1 MQTIQGNQVPI
12 YLSFDNEVSWQL
24 LVCLTTWNLPTE
36 LPTNVVD
43 TFCGPAVGTGNQT
56 FNPTGTAV
64 AITDAAAGQQVTY
77 GRLLTAQT
85 NGETIKFRVLYP
97 GSGSIASA
105 FFLKGSAK
113 VTSLDPTF
121 EATGV
126 VQFSW
131 TLTGEG
137 TLDITYP

>member
-1 MQTIQGNQVPI
+1 MTTIQGNQVPI
-12 YLSFDNEVSWQL
+12 YFSFDNEVSWQM

-56 FNPTGTAV
+56 FNPSGSAV
-64 AITDAAAGQQVTY
+64 AITDASAGSQVTY
-77 GRLLTAQT
+77 LRLLQAQT
-85 NGETIKFRVLYP
+85 NGETFKFRALYP

-105 FFLKGSAK
+105 FFLKGSCK
-113 VTSLDPTF
+113 CTSLNPTF

-126 VQFSW
+126 VQFDW
-131 TLTGEG
+131 TVTGEG
-137 TLDITYP
+137 TLDISYP

>member
-1 MQTIQGNQVPI
+1 MQTIQGNQSPI
-12 YLSFDNEVSWQL
+12 YLSFDNEVSWQI
-24 LVCLTTWNLPTE
+24 LVCLTAWNLPTE

-56 FNPTGTAV
+56 FNPTGNAV
-64 AITDAAAGQQVTY
+64 AITDGAAGSTVGY
-77 GRLLTAQT
+77 LRLMTAQT
-85 NGETIKFRVLYP
+85 NAETFKFRVFYP
-97 GSGSIASA
+97 GSGSIASSY
-105 FFLKGSAK
+105 FLKGSCK
-113 VTSLDPTF
+113 CTSLDIQF

-137 TLDITYP
+137 TLDIAYP